1 MSEAILKAL
10 MQLFALIGDIH
21 EDTVITSKGK
31 NVVRLFLLRNLNNE
45 LVSRYM
51 VMYDEYL
58 GTFNS
63 EKIEKDSIRDRKR
76 TSLNAMRI
84 LSICEKINE
93 ELEQKQKIYVLVKL
107 MDYISLGEKVT
118 ENELDFVQTVADSF
132 YISAAEFSN
141 IRSYIMEPSLDS
153 CEKDRLLAIYNNV
166 QEVDNRIKHLFSNNL
181 PGRILFLNIPSTNT
195 YLMRYNG
202 PSPILLNGQEIQDDE
217 TYIFEHGSSVRGA
230 GIKAIYYSEIVSQFS
245 ISNIKSNIFLEADNV
260 NFTFKGSANGVH
272 GLNFMGTSGEL
283 TGILGGSGVG
293 KSTTLSI
300 LSGTLKPK
308 EGKIIINGYDLY
320 NKDDRKN
327 LKGVI
332 GFVPQDDLL
341 IEDLTVYQNLYYNAR
356 MCLSLLSED
365 KVREAVEKILADL
378 DLSESRNLKVGNP
391 ISKVISGGQRKR
403 INIALELMR
412 EPTILFVDEPTSG
425 LSSVDSE
432 MVMSLLKDLTF
443 KGKLVIVN
451 IHQPS
456 SEIYKM
462 FDKIMIIDRGGYQ
475 VFSGNPSEAI
485 VYFRDQVNYANP
497 DEDQCTKCG
506 NVDTDQLLRIIEA
519 KVIDEHGKAT
529 RTRKVTPSEWA
540 HRFTSF
546 TEISSSAVTSV
557 KTPLPK
563 NFYSIPGLIKQSIV
577 FFERDLRSK
586 IADRQYLLISL
597 SGPPLLAFL
606 LSYFTRSPIG
616 DDYIFRLNE
625 NLPAYI
631 FMCVITSL
639 FFGIMGSSEE
649 IVSERKILKRESF
662 LNLSWFSYLNSKILI
677 MFLLSAIQ
685 SILFVVIGNRILGIA
700 GMTFSYWFILF
711 TTSCFGNILGLNLSS
726 AFKSVLTIYI
736 LIPFIII
743 PQLLFS
749 GVLVK
754 FETLNIRQKEYVP
767 IIGDLMIARWSF
779 EAIATDQF
787 KNNRYEKLF
796 FPYDVRSGDIEW
808 NRMLIDI
815 LKKDLYYTSIAVGDS
830 SERAQA
836 YGKIRFYTAMLAD
849 STGINFPAD
858 IRQALDNESFD
869 KGMSTKMNSLLDSM
883 KSELALTLRRVELR
897 KDGIVKSVQKA
908 NGPAWLTLTL
918 DNNDNATLRN
928 LMLANDRREKTL
940 ETETKIIRKYQ
951 PAFMKPYSRTGRAHF
966 YAPVKLL
973 GARAIDTYWFNAGV
987 VWVLS
992 LLLYLVLYFRAP
1004 HGVLALIEKI
1014 RFKKLNRMQ
1023 S

>member
-1 MSEAILKAL
+1 MSEAILNAL
-10 MQLFALIGDIH
+10 MQLFALISDIH

-45 LVSRYM
+45 LASRYM
-51 VMYDEYL
+51 KMYDDYL
-58 GTFNS
+58 DSFNS
-63 EKIEKDSIRDRKR
+63 EKIVKDSLRDRKR
-76 TSLNAMRI
+76 TSLNAIRI

-107 MDYISLGEKVT
+107 MDYISLGEKIT

-132 YISAAEFSN
+132 NISAVEFSN

-153 CEKDRLLAIYNNV
+153 CEKSQLLAIYNNV
-166 QEVDNRIKHLFSNNL
+166 QEVDNRIRHLFSNNL
-181 PGRILFLNIPSTNT
+181 PGRILFLNIRSTNT
-195 YLMRYNG
+195 YLMRYSG
-202 PSPILLNGQEIQDDE
+202 ESPVLLNGQEVQDDE
-217 TYIFEHGSSVRGA
+217 TYVFEHGSSVRGA

-245 ISNIKSNIFLEADNV
+245 LNNINSKIFLEANNV
-260 NFTFKGSANGVH
+260 NFTFRRSTNGVH
-272 GLNFMGTSGEL
+272 GLSFRGTSGEL

-308 EGKIIINGYDLY
+308 EGTILINGYDLY
-320 NKDDRKN
+320 NEADRNN
-327 LKGVI
+327 LRGVI

-356 MCLSLLSED
+356 MCLSQLPED
-365 KVREAVEKILADL
+365 KLEDAVEKILADL
-378 DLSESRNLKVGNP
+378 DLSESRDLRVGNP
-391 ISKVISGGQRKR
+391 LSKVISGGQRKR

-462 FDKIMIIDRGGYQ
+462 FDKIMIIDRGGYL

-506 NVDTDQLLRIIEA
+506 NVDTEQLLRIIEA
-519 KVIDEHGKAT
+519 RVIDEHGKST

-540 HRFTSF
+540 NRFLAF
-546 TEISSSAVTSV
+546 NEMSAPATNSV
-557 KTPLPK
+557 KTPVPK
-563 NFYSIPGLIKQSIV
+563 NFYSIPGLLKQSVV
-577 FFERDLRSK
+577 FFLRDLRSK
-586 IADRQYLLISL
+586 IADRQYLIISL
-597 SGPPLLAFL
+597 SGPPLLALL

-616 DDYIFRLNE
+616 ENYVFRSNE

-677 MFLLSAIQ
+677 MFILSAIQ
-685 SILFVVIGNRILGIA
+685 SFLFVIIGNRILEIR
-700 GMTFSYWFILF
+700 GMTLSYWFILF
-711 TTSCFGNILGLNLSS
+711 TTSCFGNMLGLNLSS
-726 AFKSVLTIYI
+726 AFKSLLTIYI

-754 FETLNIRQKEYVP
+754 FDSLNIRQQEYVP

-787 KNNRYEKLF
+787 KNNKYERLF
-796 FPYDVRSGDIEW
+796 FPYDARSGDISW

-815 LKKDLYYTSIAVGDS
+815 LNKDLYNISRNGNEA
-830 SERAQA
+830 SERSGI
-836 YGKIRFYTAMLAD
+836 YRKVRFYTQTISD
-849 STGINFPAD
+849 STGIIFPD
-858 IRQALDNESFD
+858 DLRQALDNNNPDPGLQKS
-869 KGMSTKMNSLLDSM
+869 MISLLDSM
-883 KSELALTLRRVELR
+883 KSELAVRLR
-897 KDGIVKSVQKA
+897 KVEIVRDRVIMAVQKA
-908 NGPAWLTLTL
+908 NGPDWLTMTL
-918 DNNDNATLRN
+918 ENNDNAMLRD
-928 LMLANDRREKTL
+928 LMLANDRREKAF

-973 GARAIDTYWFNAGV
+973 GPYEFDTYWFNAGV
-987 VWVLS
+987 VWIIS
-992 LLLYLVLYFRAP
+992 FLLYMVLYFRIPQAIQ
-1004 HGVLALIEKI
+1004 ASFEKI
-1014 RFKKLNRMQ
+1014 RFKKLSRMMP
-1023 S
+1023 